1 MPWLLELMKVSV
13 RSRFEFQVMDI
24 KLHTILTADQ
34 KLIIILHKYF
44 SEIINRIHRIHNFQ
58 KV

>member
-1 MPWLLELMKVSV
+1 MKVSV
-13 RSRFEFQVMDI
+13 RSRFEFQVIDI

-34 KLIIILHKYF
+34 KLIIILYKYF